1 MSFLVGFPNNLHV
14 NIWRCAIQCLSH
26 KSWALWCEQKWIA
39 ARGRFTV
46 GFSAAHCHTKCP
58 KTNPFTQV
66 FSWREVCSILALR
79 SEAVVLFMLLHYFN
93 FLFPSFAGF
102 QVHPEAMTLIAASW
116 GGCMDHRQSGG
127 LTSGYEV
134 RIAQSFCIFKCI
146 NTFWLLLFFP
156 HLMSMQY
163 LRRSHSQSQFT
174 GKNCM
179 SVLCFVWVFQLNQP
193 RTCGCSY
200 VNRKATCSWFN
211 RSVPPDA
218 KGVFPLCASPLQEA
232 TFSIQAV
239 NKPGIKCQ
247 SSSDGSR
254 ESSPTNLS
262 VDFWNS
268 PRCFLHK

>member
-1 MSFLVGFPNNLHV
+1 MQPEEGLLWDSLLL
-14 NIWRCAIQCLSH
+14 IAIPSAQRQILS
-26 KSWALWCEQKWIA
+26 
-39 ARGRFTV
+39 
-46 GFSAAHCHTKCP
+46 
-58 KTNPFTQV
+58 
-66 FSWREVCSILALR
+66 LR
-79 SEAVVLFMLLHYFN
+79 SSPEGKYVPFWLSEVKQLVLFMLLHYFN

-134 RIAQSFCIFKCI
+134 RIAHSFCIFKCI

-200 VNRKATCSWFN
+200 VNRKATCS
-211 RSVPPDA
+211 
-218 KGVFPLCASPLQEA
+218 
-232 TFSIQAV
+232 
-239 NKPGIKCQ
+239 
-247 SSSDGSR
+247 
-254 ESSPTNLS
+254 
-262 VDFWNS
+262 
-268 PRCFLHK
+268 